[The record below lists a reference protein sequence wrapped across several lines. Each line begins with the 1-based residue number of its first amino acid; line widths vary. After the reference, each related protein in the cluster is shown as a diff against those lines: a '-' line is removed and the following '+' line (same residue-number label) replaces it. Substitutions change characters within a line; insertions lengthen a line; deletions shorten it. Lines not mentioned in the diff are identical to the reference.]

1 MQRLSGGSIAITV
14 AFLIIAILGLMV
26 FRIEYQ
32 VPRPEGWPESVNLY
46 KQPVTENIRVVDGA
60 TGRTLFWYQGSAGRD
75 PVRIEKLASG
85 EWLVVF
91 DQRE

>member
-1 MQRLSGGSIAITV
+1 MQRLSGGSLAISI
-14 AFLIIAILGLMV
+14 AFLIIVILAFIA

-32 VPRPEGWPESVNLY
+32 VPRPEGWPESVKLY

-60 TGRTLFWYQGSAGRD
+60 TGRTLFWFQGSAGRD